1 MTGRGPQGVDS
12 GLPGCMGEPRR
23 SLPQNIWKSLPLTR
37 LSDTCRT
44 GVGHR
49 RWVRKDTPALRPQP
63 EQRLPSSTASAVPA
77 FPNSPPDSATRFAFP
92 PTPRRTAQPSAENR
106 GARGELFPPHAFPA
120 FLPFCVSRCGRSAG
134 RRRRVCLC
142 AAFVTKNTLFLH
154 GQSGACVLEL
164 RACA

>member
-1 MTGRGPQGVDS
+1 MAFRAAWANLDDPSPKHLEIPSFNTTVRHLSDRSRPPQGGGSERTHLHCVRS
-12 GLPGCMGEPRR
+12 PNSACQAPR
-23 SLPQNIWKSLPLTR
+23 LPQ
-37 LSDTCRT
+37 
-44 GVGHR
+44 
-49 RWVRKDTPALRPQP
+49 
-63 EQRLPSSTASAVPA
+63 
-77 FPNSPPDSATRFAFP
+77 SPPFQTPPRNSATRFAFP